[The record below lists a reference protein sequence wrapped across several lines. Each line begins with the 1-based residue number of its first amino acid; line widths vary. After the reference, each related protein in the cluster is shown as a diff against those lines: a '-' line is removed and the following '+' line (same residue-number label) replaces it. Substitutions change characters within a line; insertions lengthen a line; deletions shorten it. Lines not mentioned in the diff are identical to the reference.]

1 MDIKELRKRT
11 GLSQARFSEKYG
23 MSRRTLQNWEEGSRT
38 PAKYILDLLA
48 FKVDADCKKDKKSL

>member
-11 GLSQARFSEKYG
+11 GLSQARFAEKYG
-23 MSRRTLQNWEEGSRT
+23 MSRRTLQNWEEGSRN

-48 FKVDADCKKDKKSL
+48 FKVDADCKKR

>member
-23 MSRRTLQNWEEGSRT
+23 MSRRTLQNWEEGIRK

-48 FKVDADCKKDKKSL
+48 FKVDSDCKKDKKSL